1 MEGLS
6 AGDAE
11 SKSVVIVE
19 ELWMKDQ
26 YDVIVVGAGPAGSTA
41 ARYAA
46 AGGASVLVLEKD
58 RDVGYPVRC
67 AEAVSHEGVV
77 QFLEPDARWI
87 AATVSKFRIV
97 VPNGNSII
105 PRLDGIGYVLE
116 RRIFDYELAK
126 LAVQHGAEVVT
137 KAYVYDL
144 ITIDGVV
151 SGVRVLIK
159 DQKVDLRAKVVIGAD
174 GVESR
179 VGKWAGIDTTCHIHD
194 MESCAQVTLSGVTVD
209 AGILDFYFG
218 DDIAPG
224 GYLWVF
230 PKGKESANVGIG
242 ISVECAK
249 EKSAVRWLD
258 EFVQK
263 RFPHAAVLTRIAGGV
278 PCAKT
283 CDQIVKGSVMLVGD
297 AAHQVNPVSG
307 GGIIS
312 GMIGGMI
319 AGQVAAEALTS
330 GTIDHLKEYEKRWQ
344 KRLGWRHEVFYRIK
358 EAIYNFSDDTLNKL
372 CDDAVKLPEEKRT
385 VGGIFRTAL
394 WNQPS
399 LLLDVA
405 KVFIS

>member
-1 MEGLS
+1 MR
-6 AGDAE
+6 
-11 SKSVVIVE
+11 
-19 ELWMKDQ
+19 DQ

-41 ARYAA
+41 ARFAA
-46 AGGASVLVLEKD
+46 AGGASVLLLEKD

-67 AEAVSHEGVV
+67 AEAVSHEGVA
-77 QFLEPDARWI
+77 QFIEPDPRWI
-87 AATVSKFRIV
+87 ASTVSKFRIV
-97 VPNGNSII
+97 VPNGNSIV

-126 LAVQHGAEVVT
+126 LAVKEGAEVIT

-144 ITIDGVV
+144 IKEDGDVT
-151 SGVRVLIK
+151 GVRVLIK

-194 MESCAQVTLSGVTVD
+194 MESCAQVTLSGVAVD
-209 AGILDFYFG
+209 DGILDFYFG
-218 DDIAPG
+218 DQIAPG

-230 PKGKESANVGIG
+230 PKGKDSANVGIG

-258 EFVQK
+258 EFVEK
-263 RFPHAAVLTRIAGGV
+263 KFPNAAMLTRIAGGV

-283 CDQIVKGSVMLVGD
+283 CDEIVKGNVLLVGD
-297 AAHQVNPVSG
+297 AAHQVNPTSG

-312 GMIGGMI
+312 GMIGGML
-319 AGQVAAEALTS
+319 AGQVAGEA
-330 GTIDHLKEYEKRWQ
+330 IAKKDRNHLIEYEKRWH
-344 KRLGWRHEVFYRIK
+344 KRLGWRHEVFYRIR
-358 EAIYNFSDDTLNKL
+358 EAITSFSDDTLNNL
-372 CDDAVKLPEEKRT
+372 CDSAGKLPEEKRT
-385 VGGIFRTAL
+385 VGGLFRTAM
-394 WNQPS
+394 WNKPS
-399 LLLDVA
+399 ILLDIA

>member
-1 MEGLS
+1 MRDS
-6 AGDAE
+6 
-11 SKSVVIVE
+11 
-19 ELWMKDQ
+19 
-26 YDVIVVGAGPAGSTA
+26 YDVVVVGAGPAGSTA

-46 AGGASVLVLEKD
+46 AGGASVLLLEKD

-67 AEAVSHEGVV
+67 AEAASHEGVV
-77 QFLEPDARWI
+77 QFIQPDPRWI

-97 VPNGNSII
+97 VPNGKSIV

-126 LAVQHGAEVVT
+126 LAVKEGAEVVT

-144 ITIDGVV
+144 LRSGEEIT
-151 SGVRVLIK
+151 GVRVLIK
-159 DQKVDLRAKVVIGAD
+159 DQKLDIRAKVVIGAD

-179 VGKWAGIDTTCHIHD
+179 VGKWGGIDTTCHIRD
-194 MESCAQVTLSGVTVD
+194 MESCAQVTLSGIHVD
-209 AGILDFYFG
+209 EGILDFYFG
-218 DDIAPG
+218 DDVAPG

-230 PKGKESANVGIG
+230 PKGKDAANVGIG

-263 RFPHAAVLTRIAGGV
+263 KFPHAAILTRIAGGV

-283 CDQIVKGSVMLVGD
+283 CDEIVRANVMLVGD

-319 AGQVAAEALTS
+319 AGQVAAEAVQKGDFS
-330 GTIDHLKEYEKRWQ
+330 HLMDYQKRWQ

-372 CDDAVKLPEEKRT
+372 CDNAQKLPEEKRT

-399 LLLDVA
+399 ILLDVA

>member
-1 MEGLS
+1 
-6 AGDAE
+6 
-11 SKSVVIVE
+11 
-19 ELWMKDQ
+19 MKDQ

-41 ARYAA
+41 ARFAA
-46 AGGASVLVLEKD
+46 AGGASVLLLEKD

-77 QFLEPDARWI
+77 QFIEPDPRWI

-97 VPNGNSII
+97 VPNGNSIM

-126 LAVQHGAEVVT
+126 LAVKEGAEVVT
-137 KAYVYDL
+137 KAYAYDL
-144 ITIDGVV
+144 IKEDGDVT
-151 SGVRVLIK
+151 GVRVLIK
-159 DQKVDLRAKVVIGAD
+159 DQKVGLRAKVVIGAD

-194 MESCAQVTLSGVTVD
+194 MESCAQVTLSGVAVD
-209 AGILDFYFG
+209 DGILDFYFG
-218 DDIAPG
+218 DQIAPG

-230 PKGKESANVGIG
+230 PKGKDSANVGIG

-258 EFVQK
+258 EFVEK
-263 RFPHAAVLTRIAGGV
+263 KFPNAAMLTRIAGGV

-283 CDQIVKGSVMLVGD
+283 CDEIVKGNVLLVGD
-297 AAHQVNPVSG
+297 AAHQVNPTSG

-312 GMIGGMI
+312 GMIGGML
-319 AGQVAAEALTS
+319 AGQVAGEA
-330 GTIDHLKEYEKRWQ
+330 IAKKDRDHLIEYEKRWH
-344 KRLGWRHEVFYRIK
+344 KRLGWRHEVFYRIR
-358 EAIYNFSDDTLNKL
+358 EAITSFSDDTLNNL
-372 CDDAVKLPEEKRT
+372 CDSAGKLPEEKRT
-385 VGGIFRTAL
+385 VGGLFRTAM
-394 WNQPS
+394 WNKPS
-399 LLLDVA
+399 ILLDIA

>member
-1 MEGLS
+1 
-6 AGDAE
+6 
-11 SKSVVIVE
+11 
-19 ELWMKDQ
+19 MKDQ

-41 ARYAA
+41 ARFAA
-46 AGGASVLVLEKD
+46 AGGASVLLLEKD

-67 AEAVSHEGVV
+67 AEAVSHEGVA
-77 QFLEPDARWI
+77 QFIEPDPRWI
-87 AATVSKFRIV
+87 ASTVSKFRIV
-97 VPNGNSII
+97 VPNGNSIV

-126 LAVQHGAEVVT
+126 LAAKEGAEVIT
-137 KAYVYDL
+137 KAYAYDL
-144 ITIDGVV
+144 IKEDGDVT
-151 SGVRVLIK
+151 GVRVLIK

-194 MESCAQVTLSGVTVD
+194 MESCAQVTLSGVAVD
-209 AGILDFYFG
+209 EGILDFYFG
-218 DDIAPG
+218 DQIAPG

-230 PKGKESANVGIG
+230 PKGKDSANVGIG

-249 EKSAVRWLD
+249 EKAAVRWLD

-263 RFPHAAVLTRIAGGV
+263 KFPNAAMLTRIAGGV

-283 CDQIVKGSVMLVGD
+283 CDEIVKGNVLLVGD
-297 AAHQVNPVSG
+297 AAHQVNPTSG

-319 AGQVAAEALTS
+319 AGQVAGEAIS
-330 GTIDHLKEYEKRWQ
+330 KKDRNHLSEYGKRWH
-344 KRLGWRHEVFYRIK
+344 KRLGWRHEVFYRIR
-358 EAIYNFSDDTLNKL
+358 EAITSFSDETLNNL
-372 CDDAVKLPEEKRT
+372 CDSAVKLPEEKRT
-385 VGGIFRTAL
+385 VGGLFRTAM
-394 WNQPS
+394 WNKPS
-399 LLLDVA
+399 ILLDIA

>member
-1 MEGLS
+1 
-6 AGDAE
+6 
-11 SKSVVIVE
+11 
-19 ELWMKDQ
+19 MKDT

-46 AGGASVLVLEKD
+46 AGGASVLLLEKD

-67 AEAVSHEGVV
+67 AEAVSHEGVI
-77 QFLEPDARWI
+77 QFIEPDPRWI

-97 VPNGNSII
+97 VPNGNSIV

-116 RRIFDYELAK
+116 RRVFDYELAK
-126 LAVQHGAEVVT
+126 LAVSKGAEVVT

-144 ITIDGVV
+144 LRSGGETT
-151 SGVRVLIK
+151 GVRVLLK
-159 DQKVDLRAKVVIGAD
+159 DQKIDIRGKVIIGAD

-179 VGKWAGIDTTCHIHD
+179 VGKWGGIDTTCHIHD
-194 MESCAQVTLSGVTVD
+194 MESCAQVTLSGVSVD
-209 AGILDFYFG
+209 EGILDFYFG

-230 PKGKESANVGIG
+230 PKGKDSANVGIG

-249 EKSAVRWLD
+249 EKAAVRWLD

-263 RFPHAAVLTRIAGGV
+263 KFPHAAILTRIAGGV

-283 CDQIVKGSVMLVGD
+283 VDEIVKGNVMIVGD

-319 AGQVAAEALTS
+319 AGQVAAEALEKKD
-330 GTIDHLKEYEKRWQ
+330 IAHLLEYQKRWQ

-372 CDDAVKLPEEKRT
+372 CDHAQKLPDEKRT

-399 LLLDVA
+399 ILLDVA

>member
-1 MEGLS
+1 
-6 AGDAE
+6 
-11 SKSVVIVE
+11 
-19 ELWMKDQ
+19 MKDS
-26 YDVIVVGAGPAGSTA
+26 YDVVVVGAGPAGSTA
-41 ARYAA
+41 ARFAA
-46 AGGASVLVLEKD
+46 AGGASVLLLEKD

-67 AEAVSHEGVV
+67 AEAVSHEGVI
-77 QFLEPDARWI
+77 QFIEPDPRWI
-87 AATVSKFRIV
+87 AATVTKFRIV
-97 VPNGNSII
+97 VPNGKSIV

-126 LAVQHGAEVVT
+126 LAVNAGAEVVT

-144 ITIDGVV
+144 IRSDGEVT
-151 SGVRVLIK
+151 GVRVSVK
-159 DQKVDLRAKVVIGAD
+159 DQRVEIKAKVVIGAD

-179 VGKWAGIDTTCHIHD
+179 VGKWAGIDTTCHIRD
-194 MESCAQVTLSGVTVD
+194 MESCAQVTLSGIHVD
-209 AGILDFYFG
+209 EGILDFYFG
-218 DDIAPG
+218 DETAPG

-230 PKGKESANVGIG
+230 PKGKDSANVGIG

-249 EKSAVRWLD
+249 EKSATRWLD
-258 EFVQK
+258 EFVHNK
-263 RFPHAAVLTRIAGGV
+263 FPDAAILTRIAGGV

-319 AGQVAAEALTS
+319 AGQVAAEAIEKKDGS
-330 GTIDHLKEYEKRWQ
+330 HLREYEKRWH
-344 KRLGWRHEVFYRIK
+344 KRLGWRHEVFYHIK

-372 CDDAVKLPEEKRT
+372 CDNAQSLPEEKRT

-399 LLLDVA
+399 ILLDVA